1 MVLVHEHHDT
11 YAHSKFQSELAMLGG
26 SRSSV
31 QLLEH
36 GLEGDVGSFAVN
48 DDLVFRPLHLC
59 SEKFCGGGGCF
70 EDVKQSLAPS

>member
-48 DDLVFRPLHLC
+48 DDLVFGSSMPVRSVCLLVP
-59 SEKFCGGGGCF
+59 
-70 EDVKQSLAPS
+70 VT